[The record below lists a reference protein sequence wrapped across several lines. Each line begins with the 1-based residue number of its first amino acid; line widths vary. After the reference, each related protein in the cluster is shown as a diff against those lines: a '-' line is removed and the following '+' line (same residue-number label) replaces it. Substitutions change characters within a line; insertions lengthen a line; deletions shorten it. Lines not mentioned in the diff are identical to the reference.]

1 MKVHNGATLI
11 SLSFSDKISIPENY
25 NCVFNFQLKVM
36 FEVLL
41 PLIVGLIWGSTNI
54 CMKYNSNKML
64 KLLAFFFLNQFASIL
79 LMFGFG
85 YTRLSRGV
93 AIANS
98 TALLASALTSSC
110 VYHEKMKFS
119 GSVGVVLICVGT
131 GLLNS

>member
-1 MKVHNGATLI
+1 MRFIQTL
-11 SLSFSDKISIPENY
+11 DKISIPEVCSVNNKY
-25 NCVFNFQLKVM
+25 YQHIM